1 MFSQKC
7 RNIKTFFVPLGDAQ
21 KNLSVS
27 VLDAEFCALWNGY
40 LRLFITQRGALEIR
54 KNRNLAWKV
63 ATFTGCSLFSHNSA
77 ALHFKKIVFTWFC
90 RELNGE
96 SF

>member
-21 KNLSVS
+21 KVYVS
-27 VLDAEFCALWNGY
+27 VLDAEFRALWNGY

-63 ATFTGCSLFSHNSA
+63 ATFTG
-77 ALHFKKIVFTWFC
+77 
-90 RELNGE
+90 
-96 SF
+96 